1 VLSEEHEQ
9 LDEQSAVSKKQRR
22 DQLLDAAVSAILKYG
37 MATSMDQIAA
47 EANITK
53 PILYRHFKD
62 RAGLLAALERRY
74 EDILVTKLVN
84 ALSAYPITSSHN
96 AKALLWSTIEC
107 YVNFV
112 YENLEIY
119 RFLTRQELTER
130 EIDRLELPRR
140 ISTLVASVIHDAL
153 DRNKVD
159 PTPAT
164 LWAYGIVGMIHLA
177 ADWWIDHQEITKEKT
192 VEELSR
198 LLWYGL
204 KAVTLGDQAHR
215 L

>member
-1 VLSEEHEQ
+1 MPSQEEEIIENQ
-9 LDEQSAVSKKQRR
+9 DVNNRTERR
-22 DQLLDAAVSAILKYG
+22 EQLLDAAVKAIMKFG
-37 MATSMDQIAA
+37 MDTSMDQIAA

-53 PILYRHFKD
+53 PIIYRHFGD
-62 RAGLLAALERRY
+62 RKGLLAALERRY
-74 EDILVTKLVN
+74 EDLLVTKLVH
-84 ALSAYPITSSHN
+84 ALSAYPITSAHN

-107 YVNFV
+107 YINFV

-119 RFLTRQELTER
+119 RFLTRQELKER
-130 EIDRLELPRR
+130 EVDQLELPRR
-140 ISTLVASVIHDAL
+140 IAVLVASVISDAL
-153 DRNKVD
+153 SRNKID
-159 PTPAT
+159 PSPAT

-177 ADWWIDHQEITKEKT
+177 ADWWVDHQEINKEKT

-204 KAVTLGDQAHR
+204 GEVTLGSKAHR